1 MKLINDKPSF
11 NNIQTHA
18 VLPKLHPRSDTILG
32 NSEKHENVTNY
43 GKNANLPTIKK
54 QETNAEERLI
64 KNRSARHKHVSDI
77 DREVEK
83 VKSDWRAL
91 RTDGGWTQNKNYKNV
106 RTRKLYDTLER
117 MTLEI
122 DKIQKL
128 YLNPKS
134 NQYLQRGEVKSELS
148 FDEKAGKIKHMLFPK
163 ENKKIIDDKINNI
176 SNDTLKNS
184 SLEVISSK
192 DVCNKK
198 IEKKS
203 LFSNTQIQNTK
214 SGTKLNNNLRL
225 NKRNTGTNSSINLKK
240 INSDIEQYLDK
251 YINDIEKNSVSKKE
265 LEIKELD
272 VPTDDDIANML
283 KKLNINSFDLYDIDN
298 SEDFPQSFPQQE
310 KLKSIKKENSI
321 QTLDQKIEN
330 TKIKEVPTKMLS
342 PKEDNNNPST
352 QYNDKINNDSSI
364 QTKNMYKDNAFIEMG
379 LHALNNNYPRNA
391 LCHVLQSEYL
401 KKDTS
406 LKPM

>member
-1 MKLINDKPSF
+1 
-11 NNIQTHA
+11 
-18 VLPKLHPRSDTILG
+18 
-32 NSEKHENVTNY
+32 
-43 GKNANLPTIKK
+43 
-54 QETNAEERLI
+54 
-64 KNRSARHKHVSDI
+64 
-77 DREVEK
+77 
-83 VKSDWRAL
+83 
-91 RTDGGWTQNKNYKNV
+91 
-106 RTRKLYDTLER
+106 

-134 NQYLQRGEVKSELS
+134 NQYLQRGEIKSELS

-163 ENKKIIDDKINNI
+163 ENKKIVDDKINNI
-176 SNDTLKNS
+176 PNDTLKNN
-184 SLEVISSK
+184 SLEIISSK
-192 DVCNKK
+192 DVYNKK

-203 LFSNTQIQNTK
+203 LSSNTQIRNTK

-265 LEIKELD
+265 LEVKELD
-272 VPTDDDIANML
+272 IPTDDIANML

-298 SEDFPQSFPQQE
+298 SEDFPQDNFPQQE

-321 QTLDQKIEN
+321 QTTSLDQKIES
-330 TKIKEVPTKMLS
+330 TKIKEVTTKILS
-342 PKEDNNNPST
+342 PKEDNPST
-352 QYNDKINNDSSI
+352 QYNNKINNDSSI
-364 QTKNMYKDNAFIEMG
+364 QTKNMYKDNTFIEMG

>member
-1 MKLINDKPSF
+1 MLKIDF
-11 NNIQTHA
+11 
-18 VLPKLHPRSDTILG
+18 SD
-32 NSEKHENVTNY
+32 
-43 GKNANLPTIKK
+43 
-54 QETNAEERLI
+54 
-64 KNRSARHKHVSDI
+64 KHVSDI

>member
-1 MKLINDKPSF
+1 
-11 NNIQTHA
+11 
-18 VLPKLHPRSDTILG
+18 
-32 NSEKHENVTNY
+32 
-43 GKNANLPTIKK
+43 
-54 QETNAEERLI
+54 
-64 KNRSARHKHVSDI
+64 
-77 DREVEK
+77 
-83 VKSDWRAL
+83 
-91 RTDGGWTQNKNYKNV
+91 
-106 RTRKLYDTLER
+106 

-134 NQYLQRGEVKSELS
+134 NQYLQRGEIKSELS

-163 ENKKIIDDKINNI
+163 ENKKIVDDKINNV

-184 SLEVISSK
+184 SLEVTSSK

-203 LFSNTQIQNTK
+203 LFSNSQIQNIK
-214 SGTKLNNNLRL
+214 SGTKLNSNLRL

-251 YINDIEKNSVSKKE
+251 YINDIEKNSISKKE

-272 VPTDDDIANML
+272 VPTDDIANML

-298 SEDFPQSFPQQE
+298 SEDFPQQSFPQQE

-321 QTLDQKIEN
+321 QTLDQKIES
-330 TKIKEVPTKMLS
+330 TKIKEVTTKMLS
-342 PKEDNNNPST
+342 PKEDNNSST
-352 QYNDKINNDSSI
+352 QYNNKINNDSSI
-364 QTKNMYKDNAFIEMG
+364 QTKNMYTDNAFIEMG

>member
-1 MKLINDKPSF
+1 MNIISRYEERVRQLFLELAKAFEGFPSCSRLHCAPAFLQLYPESKDQNREVKRINGLSVFVKEVEPKFEHKEISQNKTEKSRPRFVKINKKESPNSTPNVHEKQVSSDPLETVSKKTKRIPKRVPATHNFVYEFNPFGNSISISNNATTTKGTRNPSNIAQGDISMKLINDKPSF

-240 INSDIEQYLDK
+240 I
-251 YINDIEKNSVSKKE
+251 
-265 LEIKELD
+265 
-272 VPTDDDIANML
+272 
-283 KKLNINSFDLYDIDN
+283 
-298 SEDFPQSFPQQE
+298 
-310 KLKSIKKENSI
+310 
-321 QTLDQKIEN
+321 
-330 TKIKEVPTKMLS
+330 
-342 PKEDNNNPST
+342 
-352 QYNDKINNDSSI
+352 
-364 QTKNMYKDNAFIEMG
+364 
-379 LHALNNNYPRNA
+379 
-391 LCHVLQSEYL
+391 
-401 KKDTS
+401 
-406 LKPM
+406 

>member
-1 MKLINDKPSF
+1 M
-11 NNIQTHA
+11 
-18 VLPKLHPRSDTILG
+18 
-32 NSEKHENVTNY
+32 
-43 GKNANLPTIKK
+43 
-54 QETNAEERLI
+54 
-64 KNRSARHKHVSDI
+64 
-77 DREVEK
+77 
-83 VKSDWRAL
+83 
-91 RTDGGWTQNKNYKNV
+91 
-106 RTRKLYDTLER
+106 
-117 MTLEI
+117 
-122 DKIQKL
+122 
-128 YLNPKS
+128 
-134 NQYLQRGEVKSELS
+134 
-148 FDEKAGKIKHMLFPK
+148 
-163 ENKKIIDDKINNI
+163 
-176 SNDTLKNS
+176 
-184 SLEVISSK
+184 
-192 DVCNKK
+192 
-198 IEKKS
+198 
-203 LFSNTQIQNTK
+203 
-214 SGTKLNNNLRL
+214 
-225 NKRNTGTNSSINLKK
+225 
-240 INSDIEQYLDK
+240 
-251 YINDIEKNSVSKKE
+251 
-265 LEIKELD
+265 EIKELD
-272 VPTDDDIANML
+272 VPTDDIANML

>member
-1 MKLINDKPSF
+1 
-11 NNIQTHA
+11 
-18 VLPKLHPRSDTILG
+18 
-32 NSEKHENVTNY
+32 
-43 GKNANLPTIKK
+43 
-54 QETNAEERLI
+54 
-64 KNRSARHKHVSDI
+64 
-77 DREVEK
+77 
-83 VKSDWRAL
+83 
-91 RTDGGWTQNKNYKNV
+91 
-106 RTRKLYDTLER
+106 

-134 NQYLQRGEVKSELS
+134 NQYLQRGEIKSELS

-163 ENKKIIDDKINNI
+163 ENKKIVDDKINNI
-176 SNDTLKNS
+176 PNDTLKNS

-203 LFSNTQIQNTK
+203 LFSNIQIQNTK

-251 YINDIEKNSVSKKE
+251 YINDVEKNSVSKKE

-272 VPTDDDIANML
+272 ISTDDIANML

-298 SEDFPQSFPQQE
+298 SEDFPQQSFSQE
-310 KLKSIKKENSI
+310 KLKNIKKENSI
-321 QTLDQKIEN
+321 QTLDQKIES
-330 TKIKEVPTKMLS
+330 TKIKEVTTKMLS
-342 PKEDNNNPST
+342 PKEDNNPST
-352 QYNDKINNDSSI
+352 QYNNKINSDSSI

>member
-1 MKLINDKPSF
+1 MK
-11 NNIQTHA
+11 QTYI
-18 VLPKLHPRSDTILG
+18 LLKKCLKIDFSD
-32 NSEKHENVTNY
+32 
-43 GKNANLPTIKK
+43 
-54 QETNAEERLI
+54 
-64 KNRSARHKHVSDI
+64 KHVNDI

-134 NQYLQRGEVKSELS
+134 NQNLQRGEIKSELS

-163 ENKKIIDDKINNI
+163 ENKKIVDDKINNVL
-176 SNDTLKNS
+176 NDTLKNS

-203 LFSNTQIQNTK
+203 IFSNSQIQNTK

-225 NKRNTGTNSSINLKK
+225 NKRNTDTNSSINLKK

-251 YINDIEKNSVSKKE
+251 YINDIEKNSISKKE

-272 VPTDDDIANML
+272 VPTDDIANML

-298 SEDFPQSFPQQE
+298 SEDFPQQE

-321 QTLDQKIEN
+321 QTLDQKIES
-330 TKIKEVPTKMLS
+330 TKMLL
-342 PKEDNNNPST
+342 PKEDNNSST
-352 QYNDKINNDSSI
+352 QYNNKINNDSSI

>member
-1 MKLINDKPSF
+1 
-11 NNIQTHA
+11 
-18 VLPKLHPRSDTILG
+18 
-32 NSEKHENVTNY
+32 
-43 GKNANLPTIKK
+43 
-54 QETNAEERLI
+54 
-64 KNRSARHKHVSDI
+64 
-77 DREVEK
+77 
-83 VKSDWRAL
+83 
-91 RTDGGWTQNKNYKNV
+91 
-106 RTRKLYDTLER
+106 

-134 NQYLQRGEVKSELS
+134 NQYLQRGEIKSELS

-163 ENKKIIDDKINNI
+163 ENKKIVDDKINNI
-176 SNDTLKNS
+176 PNDTLKNS

-203 LFSNTQIQNTK
+203 LFSNIQIQNTK

-251 YINDIEKNSVSKKE
+251 YINDVEKNSVSKKE

-272 VPTDDDIANML
+272 ISTDDIANML

-298 SEDFPQSFPQQE
+298 SEDFPQQSFSQE

-321 QTLDQKIEN
+321 QTLDQKIES
-330 TKIKEVPTKMLS
+330 TKIKEVTTKMLS
-342 PKEDNNNPST
+342 PKEDNNPST
-352 QYNDKINNDSSI
+352 QYNNKINSDSSI